1 MDILQTRTT
10 IFLTLDTKHIPLQ
23 KWQPFFVVL
32 LWDVWMCQFF
42 ASWVLVFMS
51 GIFAL
56 WFLTDMWFHW
66 SLLDMYTNV
75 FYRNEFI
82 TCNYRYYFYMIP
94 TNICMYIPIIFGKSE
109 YLDDLLKMYSN
120 LNNSIQ
126 NVFFAKCDL
135 ISILMFYIC
144 NRWVLH

>member
-1 MDILQTRTT
+1 MARENSMDILQTRTT

-94 TNICMYIPIIFGKSE
+94 TNVLFHSTWII
-109 YLDDLLKMYSN
+109 YSKCTQIQIIQFRMSS
-120 LNNSIQ
+120 LQ
-126 NVFFAKCDL
+126 NVTWFL
-135 ISILMFYIC
+135 L
-144 NRWVLH
+144 

>member
-94 TNICMYIPIIFGKSE
+94 TNICMYIPIFCNTWFLSKLFLFHSTWIIYSKCTLIQIIQF
-109 YLDDLLKMYSN
+109 KMSS
-120 LNNSIQ
+120 LQ
-126 NVFFAKCDL
+126 NVTWFLF
-135 ISILMFYIC
+135 
-144 NRWVLH
+144 

>member
-1 MDILQTRTT
+1 MARENSMDILHTRTT

-23 KWQPFFVVL
+23 KWQPFFLVL

-75 FYRNEFI
+75 FFYRNEFI
-82 TCNYRYYFYMIP
+82 TCNYRYYFYIIP
-94 TNICMYIPIIFGKSE
+94 TNINMHMPIIVRKSE
-109 YLDDLLKMYSN
+109 YFIVLRW
-120 LNNSIQ
+120 SIQ
-126 NVFFAKCDL
+126 NVFKFK
-135 ISILMFYIC
+135 
-144 NRWVLH
+144 